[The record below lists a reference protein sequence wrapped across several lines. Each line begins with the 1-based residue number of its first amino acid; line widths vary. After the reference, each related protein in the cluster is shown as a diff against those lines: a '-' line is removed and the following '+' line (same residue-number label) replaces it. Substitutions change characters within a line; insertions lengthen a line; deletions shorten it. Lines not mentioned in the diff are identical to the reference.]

1 MALYDE
7 NLLKSEET
15 KIKECYAKIGERYY
29 AAHKDDDNAEFPEL
43 IGAVKASEK
52 AIEDHKEAV
61 RKAEEQAE
69 LERRNKELLEKELML
84 CPKCGAEIYF
94 KSIFCN
100 FCGFKVAGEEP
111 KAEESKAE
119 EPKVEE
125 PKVEEPKVEEPVF
138 VAPPTKV
145 YEAEPKKDRVCSKC
159 GAVLEDECLFCT
171 ECGARVEAEEAPAAP
186 VEAPAAEG
194 GPPTP
199 KLFSATTAARAC
211 LPLTQAPKRAHLPE
225 KHARFAD
232 LPQPIPRYSSALSAD
247 ISYNLSHRG
256 SYARTLRFEW
266 GVFAA
271 FSFNA
276 QTVKS
281 RRSLAARYLR
291 CCAVII

>member
-69 LERRNKELLEKELML
+69 IERRNKELLEKELML

-111 KAEESKAE
+111 KAEEPKAE

-186 VEAPAAEG
+186 VEASAAEG
-194 GPPTP
+194 GVRFCTECGFKSTDAEAVFCNNCGARLP
-199 KLFSATTAARAC
+199 SA
-211 LPLTQAPKRAHLPE
+211 
-225 KHARFAD
+225 D
-232 LPQPIPRYSSALSAD
+232 SSAKKSAPAGKTCPVCGYTTTD
-247 ISYNLSHRG
+247 P
-256 SYARTLRFEW
+256 E
-266 GVFAA
+266 VF
-271 FSFNA
+271 FCIECGH
-276 QTVKS
+276 K
-281 RRSLAARYLR
+281 L
-291 CCAVII
+291 